1 MSYNTRYQGE
11 IVIAN
16 SPTNIVFGTVM
27 LGTTY
32 GTVESASV
40 SRDADIAELEASGGS
55 ILAVILRKPSFAF
68 KFKVLFALDKTAPDL
83 ADLITFPFA
92 GISGRVMPPITVDWE
107 KGGHRMLS
115 IEAKSWDSFAA
126 NNAGGGNVYTFE
138 NGIYAPKV

>member
-1 MSYNTRYQGE
+1 MSYTSRYTGE

-16 SPTNIVFGTVM
+16 SPTNLAFGTVM

-40 SRDADIAELEASGGS
+40 SRDADVAELEAAGGS
-55 ILAVILRKPSFAF
+55 ILAVILRKMSFAF
-68 KFKVLFALDKTAPDL
+68 KFKVLFSLDKSAPDF

-92 GISGRVMPPITVDWE
+92 GIQGRVMPPIAVEWE

-115 IEAKSWDSFAA
+115 IEAKSWDSFSA
-126 NNAGGGNVYTFE
+126 NNQGGGNVYTYE
-138 NGIYAPKV
+138 GGVYTPKT